1 LIKDLIVQLAMRV
14 NKGLFF
20 AVLSVIILLSSSLLY
35 YQLGSKE
42 EGLIPSRIGR
52 EAHKVG
58 EDIVWISHK
67 AKGEGFQVLMDGKW
81 NELLVKGVNMGISK
95 PGHLPGETA
104 ITYEEYYRWFGMIS
118 DMDAN
123 VVRVYTVHPP
133 AFYEALYNHN
143 RRVDDPLFIIQGIY
157 TEEETLFSS
166 GDAFKTNNNESFS
179 YAVEMVVDVIHG
191 RANILPSPGNA
202 SGTYRRDVSEYV
214 LGLVLGLEWDPSFVQ
229 GTIEAHPS
237 VPDLKA
243 DFIETDSA
251 TAFEVWL
258 ASLMDHAA
266 YYETKRYHEQRPLS
280 FANWPTTDKLEHP
293 YEPFYDEDL
302 VSIDPDKVLPTWN
315 MVPGLFATYHV
326 YPYYPDLMTLEPSYA
341 KYINKDGSYDN
352 YAGYLHDL
360 KRTHLLPVLIG
371 EFGVPSSRGI
381 AHEGLYGM
389 DHGHNTEQEQG
400 EIISDLFDDIV
411 SEGLAGGIIFSW
423 QDEWFK
429 RTWNTMELTEPDR
442 RAYWM
447 DVQTCEQHFG
457 LLSFDPAS
465 EGVRTMDG
473 NDYDWMGPS
482 TDQFLKG
489 SEPIQYIGD
498 GFDDQR
504 TIRGL
509 RISHDE
515 AYINIGMDTLATR
528 GLNWDKM
535 NILILID
542 TLSDQGST
550 SVPFGTGL
558 KSEVGFDFIIH
569 ICGEEGSQVLV
580 DSYYDLHHYRY
591 GHDIG
596 HVEESPYA
604 HVKDNGIFHPI
615 EQTINKGFKV
625 PSTGQIVPFKA
636 FETGK
641 LRWGCSDP
649 GSERY
654 DSLADISSSD
664 NGSFIE
670 LRIPYLLLNFR
681 DPSSRNVN
689 ADPWTD
695 GYGNGKVIDGI
706 RVAVVTYLPG
716 GNGNASGIDGP
727 LRITD
732 SLPHPVDGTLKAK
745 SIPFYTWDNWDVP
758 TYSERLKVSY
768 GTVRECF
775 SMNRPSG

>member
-1 LIKDLIVQLAMRV
+1 MRV
-14 NKGLFF
+14 HRGAVA
-20 AVLSVIILLSSSLLY
+20 AVLVVFLLISGAAYLL
-35 YQLGSKE
+35 LRSR
-42 EGLIPSRIGR
+42 EGPDPFRSRIGR
-52 EAHKVG
+52 EPHSIDGGV
-58 EDIVWISHK
+58 VHISCK
-67 AKGEGFQVLMDGKW
+67 AKGDNFKVLMDGSWKDI
-81 NELLVKGVNMGISK
+81 LVKGVNMGMAK
-95 PGHLPGETA
+95 PGFFPGEAA
-104 ITYEEYYRWFGMIS
+104 ITYYEYYRWFSLIS
-118 DMDAN
+118 EMNAN

-133 AFYEALYNHN
+133 SFYDALYDHN
-143 RRVDDPLFIIQGIY
+143 RRSDEPLFIIQGIY
-157 TEEETLFSS
+157 IPEEDLLRS
-166 GDAFKTNNNESFS
+166 GDALQETNNRSFIGS
-179 YAVEMVVDVIHG
+179 IRTTIDVVHG
-191 RANILPSPGNA
+191 NTELPQRPGHA
-202 SGTYRRDVSEYV
+202 SGIYDRDISQYV
-214 LGLVLGLEWDPSFVQ
+214 LGYVLGIEWDPTLISDTNKLHEDVSGHDGRYI
-229 GTIEAHPS
+229 GTEGSTP
-237 VPDLKA
+237 
-243 DFIETDSA
+243 
-251 TAFEVWL
+251 FEVWL
-258 ASLMDHAA
+258 TSMMDHAA
-266 YYETKRYHEQRPLS
+266 EYETSAYSEQRPLS
-280 FANWPTTDKLEHP
+280 FINWPTTDKYDHP
-293 YEPFYDEDL
+293 YEPFYHEDL
-302 VSIDPDKVLPTWN
+302 VSLDPEVMVPTWN

-326 YPYYPDLMTLEPSYA
+326 YPYYPDFMTLEP
-341 KYINKDGSYDN
+341 KYLDHVDADGDKDS
-352 YAGYLHDL
+352 YAGYLHEL
-360 KRTHLLPVLIG
+360 KRTHSMPVVIG
-371 EFGVPSSRGI
+371 EFGAPSSRGI
-381 AHEGLYGM
+381 AHEGLDGR
-389 DHGHNTEQEQG
+389 DHGHMTEEEQG
-400 EIISDLFDDIV
+400 QVLSDLFGDIV
-411 SEGLAGGIIFSW
+411 SEGLAGGLIFSW

-429 RTWNTMELTEPDR
+429 RTWNTMELTEPYR

-473 NDYDWMGPS
+473 NYNDWMGPS

-558 KSEVGFDFIIH
+558 KSEVGSDFIVH

-591 GHDIG
+591 GHEIG
-596 HVEESPYA
+596 YVEESPYA
-604 HVKDNGIFHPI
+604 HVKDNGIFHPLGL
-615 EQTINKGFKV
+615 TVNKGFKV

-636 FETGK
+636 FDTGK

-681 DPSSRNVN
+681 DPSTRTVN
-689 ADPWTD
+689 ADPWTE

-706 RVAVVTYLPG
+706 RVAVLTFLPG
-716 GNGNASGIDGP
+716 ENGNASGTDGP
-727 LRITD
+727 LKITD
-732 SLPHPVDGTLKAK
+732 SIPHPVEGTLKAT
-745 SIPFYTWDNWDVP
+745 SIPFYTWDSWDAP
-758 TYSERLKVSY
+758 IYRERVKVSY
-768 GTVRECF
+768 QSVKGTFKEY
-775 SMNRPSG
+775 